1 MFKYLSFFN
10 LFKTPMAPLIIG
22 LGGTLPFI
30 FLSVVIWLGSTDLQ
44 LIALFN
50 LINYSIIILS
60 FVGAVHWG
68 AAMMRND
75 IFYRYYLISIIP
87 AILSWFLIMGF
98 IANYLLIFIILMILF
113 LLMFFIDVKAV
124 RNQILPEWYLPLR
137 KVITII
143 VFLCLG
149 SVCLA
154 INTRLI

>member
-10 LFKTPMAPLIIG
+10 LFKTPMAPLILG

-75 IFYRYYLISIIP
+75 IFYGYYLISIIP
-87 AILSWFLIMGF
+87 AILSWFYGV
-98 IANYLLIFIILMILF
+98 YSKLF
-113 LLMFFIDVKAV
+113 TYIYYINDTFS
-124 RNQILPEWYLPLR
+124 YY
-137 KVITII
+137 
-143 VFLCLG
+143 VFYRCQG
-149 SVCLA
+149 SKKSDSS
-154 INTRLI
+154 

>member
-1 MFKYLSFFN
+1 
-10 LFKTPMAPLIIG
+10 
-22 LGGTLPFI
+22 
-30 FLSVVIWLGSTDLQ
+30 
-44 LIALFN
+44 
-50 LINYSIIILS
+50 
-60 FVGAVHWG
+60 
-68 AAMMRND
+68 
-75 IFYRYYLISIIP
+75 
-87 AILSWFLIMGF
+87 MGF

>member
-1 MFKYLSFFN
+1 MFKYFSFFN
-10 LFKTPMAPLIIG
+10 LFKIPIAPLILG

-30 FLSVVIWLGSTDLQ
+30 FLSIVIWLGSSELQ

-60 FVGAVHWG
+60 FIGAIHWG
-68 AAMMRND
+68 AAMIRKD

-87 AILSWFLIMGF
+87 AFLSWFLIMGF
-98 IANYLLIFIILMILF
+98 IANYLIIFIILMMLF
-113 LLMFFIDVKAV
+113 LTMFFIDVKAV
-124 RNQILPEWYLPLR
+124 RNNILPEWYLPLR
-137 KVITII
+137 KIITII

-154 INTRLI
+154 INIKLI

>member
-10 LFKTPMAPLIIG
+10 LFKTPKAPLILG

-30 FLSVVIWLGSTDLQ
+30 LLTLVIWLGSTELQ

-98 IANYLLIFIILMILF
+98 IANYLLIFIILMMLF

-124 RNQILPEWYLPLR
+124 RNKILPEWYLPLR
-137 KVITII
+137 KVITVI